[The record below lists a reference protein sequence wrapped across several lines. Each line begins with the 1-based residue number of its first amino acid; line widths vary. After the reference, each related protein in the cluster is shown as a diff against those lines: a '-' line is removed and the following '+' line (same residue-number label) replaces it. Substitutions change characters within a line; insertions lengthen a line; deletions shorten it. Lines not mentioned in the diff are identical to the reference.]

1 MRMLTVSPPA
11 SEPLTLDEAKALVR
25 QDFSI
30 EDGLLSSI
38 ISSARAR
45 VESFTRRRLIS
56 QQVQLRLDGLP
67 ASITIPC
74 DPVISLGAV
83 TYLDP
88 DGVTQDM
95 PNIGLRLVESSLP
108 ARLVWDRNSS
118 LPDMMAGQ
126 DTVRIT
132 LTVGYGADASAIPS
146 DLVAAIRL
154 LIVHYYGPERSG
166 VIEGGTTEIPPG
178 VRDKLLPH
186 VVWV

>member
-1 MRMLTVSPPA
+1 MRLLTVSPPA
-11 SEPLTLDEAKALVR
+11 AEPLTLDEAKAVVR

-45 VESFTRRRLIS
+45 VETFTRRRLIS

-88 DGVTQDM
+88 DGVTQEM
-95 PNIGLRLVESSLP
+95 PDIGLRLVESSLP

-118 LPDMMAGQ
+118 LPNIMAGQ
-126 DTVRIT
+126 DTVRIN
-132 LTVGYGADASAIPS
+132 LTVGYGTDATSVPADLLAAMRL
-146 DLVAAIRL
+146 LVA
-154 LIVHYYGPERSG
+154 HYFVNRSAVIDGGATELPLG
-166 VIEGGTTEIPPG
+166 VQ
-178 VRDKLLPH
+178 DLLLPH